1 MQELES
7 IIQQATLGDTQ
18 AFEMIVQRFQDM
30 AVGYAYSVLGDFHL
44 AEDAAQE
51 AFVQVHR
58 SLAQLREPKA
68 FPSWFRTVVYKQ
80 CDRMTRRQQV
90 RDVSL
95 ETTLD
100 IKANQPSPA
109 ELVESSELR
118 QAVQDALLLLPEAQ
132 QQVIVLFY
140 IAEYSQKEIS
150 SFLDVPVT
158 TVKKRL
164 YDAKKRLKERMTH
177 MAQEYFHGRK
187 SSNLSVDFE
196 DIAFRI
202 GEVDGAVAPRLVHRR
217 VNDGHAPGN
226 KLVIALIN
234 FGWRH
239 AKSKLHTGYLWPDTT
254 PVVIARPLA
263 QTKQHRTS
271 PQGQACLGF
280 GVNRKGK

>member
-1 MQELES
+1 MNRTMQELEAV
-7 IIQQATLGDTQ
+7 IQQATLGDTQ
-18 AFEMIVQRFQDM
+18 AFWTLVQRFQDM

-80 CDRMTRRQQV
+80 CDRMTRRQRV

-177 MAQEYFHGRK
+177 MAQEYFQGNRPSKDTQFSEKVLDVIAPDRAKHGEAIYALFEMDKENDSFQWRAGRLAH
-187 SSNLSVDFE
+187 SHVDWQ
-196 DIAFRI
+196 ASRI
-202 GEVDGAVAPRLVHRR
+202 GCVRGEAGQPETLITAITPSDGITTNAVKVP
-217 VNDGHAPGN
+217 
-226 KLVIALIN
+226 
-234 FGWRH
+234 
-239 AKSKLHTGYLWPDTT
+239 
-254 PVVIARPLA
+254 
-263 QTKQHRTS
+263 
-271 PQGQACLGF
+271 
-280 GVNRKGK
+280 